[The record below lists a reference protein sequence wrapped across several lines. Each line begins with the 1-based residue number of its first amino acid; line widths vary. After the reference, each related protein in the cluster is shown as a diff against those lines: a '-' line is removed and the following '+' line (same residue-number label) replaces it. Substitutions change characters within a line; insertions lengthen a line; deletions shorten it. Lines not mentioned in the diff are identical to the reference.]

1 MSTIKKQLPLGE
13 LLRQIREKDFSLT
26 LAAAR
31 LRIDPAI
38 LSKMERGER
47 KISRKLISKF
57 ASLYETDE
65 KELIVKY
72 LAEKIVSDLEQEK
85 FGTDALKLA
94 LKKIRK
100 K

>member
-1 MSTIKKQLPLGE
+1 
-13 LLRQIREKDFSLT
+13 
-26 LAAAR
+26 
-31 LRIDPAI
+31 
-38 LSKMERGER
+38 MERGER